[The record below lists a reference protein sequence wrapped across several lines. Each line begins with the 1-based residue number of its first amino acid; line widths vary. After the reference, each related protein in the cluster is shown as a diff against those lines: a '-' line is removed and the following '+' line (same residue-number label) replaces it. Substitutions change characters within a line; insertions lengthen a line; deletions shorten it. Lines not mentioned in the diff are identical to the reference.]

1 MILKLDVGSKPALP
15 ATVRTVSELGD
26 LVSAIRKQQGLTQVD
41 VSGLA
46 GLGMRFMVDLEKG
59 KPTIQMQKVLDV
71 LTQLG
76 LEVVIRK
83 KGG

>member
-1 MILKLDVGSKPALP
+1 M
-15 ATVRTVSELGD
+15 SEFGE
-26 LVSAIRKQQGLTQVD
+26 VVQAVRKQQGLTQVD

-46 GLGMRFMVDLEKG
+46 GLGMRFLVDLEKG
-59 KPTIQMQKVLDV
+59 KQTIQMQKALDV
-71 LTQLG
+71 LAQLG